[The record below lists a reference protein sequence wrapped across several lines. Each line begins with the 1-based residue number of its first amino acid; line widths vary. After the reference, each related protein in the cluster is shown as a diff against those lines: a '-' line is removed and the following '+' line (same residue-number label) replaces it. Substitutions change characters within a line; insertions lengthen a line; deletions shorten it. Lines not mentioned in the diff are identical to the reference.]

1 MSNSQGIQSVEKPG
15 RRWRDIVAGLAAGM
29 CLMFLLQSHLPDPA
43 LAQSAR
49 LIPDR
54 DLTVD
59 ALILALGSLA
69 VDTEMS
75 AVGVA
80 QVRDEMRRL
89 ERRVAALERPK
100 SP

>member
-1 MSNSQGIQSVEKPG
+1 
-15 RRWRDIVAGLAAGM
+15 M
-29 CLMFLLQSHLPDPA
+29 CLMLWLQSPLPDPA
-43 LAQSAR
+43 SAQDAR
-49 LIPDR
+49 LIPNQ

-80 QVRDEMRRL
+80 QVRDEMRWL
-89 ERRVAALERPK
+89 ERRVAALERSKTP
-100 SP
+100 

>member
-1 MSNSQGIQSVEKPG
+1 MINSHGTRLVEGPG
-15 RRWRDIVAGLAAGM
+15 RRWRDLAVGLAAGI
-29 CLMFLLQSHLPDPA
+29 CLMLLLQGRLPDPA
-43 LAQSAR
+43 LAQNAS
-49 LIPDR
+49 LVPDR
-54 DLTVD
+54 NSTVD

-80 QVRDEMRRL
+80 QIRDEMRRL
-89 ERRVAALERPK
+89 ERRVAALERSK